1 MTALRQEAFQLL
13 ETTPEENLATIIE
26 FLKYR
31 SADATEKRRK
41 ILSRFVD
48 EVKKIY
54 DKNLKKVIL
63 YGSYARGDFRDY
75 SDIDVLVLLDFD
87 EETLQKQKKELPNMT
102 YDFNTEN
109 NIEISALAESYSQY
123 VSLKNIHPLYQNIE
137 IDGVILY
144 ANQRCRDIERRF
156 KNCI

>member
-87 EETLQKQKKELPNMT
+87 EETLQNHKKELSDLT
-102 YDFNTEN
+102 YDFGVAH
-109 NIEISALAESYSQY
+109 NIEISAQSESYLQY
-123 VSLKNIHPLYQNIE
+123 LGWQKVHPLYKNIE
-137 IDGVILY
+137 NDGVILY
-144 ANQRCRDIERRF
+144 AG
-156 KNCI
+156 

>member
-87 EETLQKQKKELPNMT
+87 EETLQKQKKELSNMT

-109 NIEISALAESYSQY
+109 NIEISALAVSYSQY
-123 VSLKNIHPLYQNIE
+123 VSLKNIHPLYQNVE

-144 ANQRCRDIERRF
+144 AN
-156 KNCI
+156 